1 MTVRADRH
9 QDQYQAIILDPRKA
23 TDDEMLA
30 ELRSD
35 PGILF
40 TEVAAQQRAALRGL
54 TPTPDT
60 GQIDEPARWV
70 YYPWRRAVID
80 VLGPTAYRRLRLDR
94 NRHLIT
100 AAEQARLGTL
110 KVGIIGLSVGHAV
123 AHVLAAQGLC
133 GELRLSD
140 FDDLELTNLNRVPAS
155 VFDQGVNK
163 AIVAARRIAELDPY
177 LRVSVETTAVTR
189 ESVDEFLD
197 GLDVLVEECDSLD
210 TKVLVRESARAMGI
224 PVLMATS
231 DRGLLDVER
240 FDLDPTRPVLH
251 GLLGDLGAAELA
263 GLSTED
269 KVPHVLRILDAA
281 RLSPRMAASLFEVGK
296 TLSTWPQLSAEVSL
310 GAAVVAESVRRIGLR
325 EHLPSGRVRIDA
337 GALLDRI
344 DDPRTDAYPQP
355 PNQDTDDPEEPA
367 ELSGAVAAAAIRA
380 PSGGNAQPWH
390 IEIAD
395 SAITLRLATEL
406 TSTMDLGF
414 RGSAVALG
422 AAVFNARVAVAA
434 RRHRPEVSL
443 AQGDERAP
451 LQATVRWVSGE
462 EPDLA
467 ELYGPMLRRETNR
480 HQGTA
485 VPIDDAV
492 ASAMVTAAEREGARF
507 RLLTSRNDIQSSAM
521 LLAAADRIRYL
532 TPHLHAEMFAEL
544 RWPFDPSPESGI
556 DIRSLELP
564 AADLAVLDVLRRPEV
579 VAQLAQW
586 DAGEVL
592 GDDTRDRVNAA
603 AAVGVVSMRGFTLPD
618 YARAGSAI
626 EAVWITAQRHGL
638 AVQPVSPVFLYAQ
651 DDRDIQEL
659 SPPFRDELYRL
670 QYNFRELASTPPD
683 EAQALV
689 LRFTGAPRPSVRS
702 RRRAL
707 RQHLSPQG

>member
-1 MTVRADRH
+1 MTVHADRH
-9 QDQYQAIILDPRKA
+9 QDQYQAVILDPRKGA
-23 TDDEMLA
+23 DDELLA

-35 PGILF
+35 PAILF
-40 TEVAAQQRAALRGL
+40 TEVATKQRAALRGL
-54 TPTPDT
+54 TPSPDP
-60 GQIDEPARWV
+60 GLLDEPARWV

-100 AAEQARLGTL
+100 AEEQARLGTL
-110 KVGIIGLSVGHAV
+110 RVGVIGLSVGHAV

-163 AIVAARRIAELDPY
+163 AVVAARRIAELDPY
-177 LRVSVETTAVTR
+177 LQVSVETTAVTR
-189 ESVDEFLD
+189 ESVDQFLD

-231 DRGLLDVER
+231 DRGLMDVER

-344 DDPRTDAYPQP
+344 DDPRTDAGPQP
-355 PNQDTDDPEEPA
+355 PDPPDDPDEPA
-367 ELSGAVAAAAIRA
+367 DLSGAVAAAAIRA

-395 SAITLRLATEL
+395 SAVTLRLATEL
-406 TSTMDLGF
+406 TSTMDVGF

-422 AAVFNARVAVAA
+422 AAVFNARIAVAA
-434 RRHRPEVSL
+434 HGRRPEVSL
-443 AQGDERAP
+443 VEGDERAP
-451 LQATVRWVSGE
+451 LQATVRWASGE

-467 ELYGPMLRRETNR
+467 KLYEQMLRRETNR
-480 HQGTA
+480 HQGRA
-485 VPIDDAV
+485 VSIDGDA
-492 ASAMVTAAEREGARF
+492 ASALASAAEREGARL
-507 RLLTSRNDIQSSAM
+507 RLLTSRNDIQSSAA

-544 RWPFDPSPESGI
+544 RWPLDPSPDSGI

-564 AADLAVLDVLRRPEV
+564 AADLAVLEVLRRPDV

-586 DAGEVL
+586 DVGEVL

-603 AAVGVVSMRGFTLPD
+603 AAVGVVSVRGNTLPD
-618 YARAGSAI
+618 YALAGSAV
-626 EAVWITAQRHGL
+626 EAVWIAAQRHGL
-638 AVQPVSPVFLYAQ
+638 AVQPISPVFLYAH
-651 DDRDIQEL
+651 DDRDIEAL
-659 SPPFRDELYRL
+659 SPAFRDELGRL
-670 QYNFRELASTPPD
+670 QYNFRELASTSPD
-683 EAQALV
+683 EVQALV
-689 LRFTGAPRPSVRS
+689 FRFTGAPRPSVRS
-702 RRRAL
+702 RRRPL
-707 RQHLSPQG
+707 RQYLSPQG